1 MLQVVYVLP
10 ENTKI
15 PLYVGQQ
22 MDAYI
27 EAVEPEGVS
36 LDTDLR
42 RLNPFEKKAEDQSK
56 SKSEDKPKIESK
68 TAA

>member
-1 MLQVVYVLP
+1 
-10 ENTKI
+10 
-15 PLYVGQQ
+15 

-42 RLNPFEKKAEDQSK
+42 RLNPFDKKAETPDQ
-56 SKSEDKPKIESK
+56 P
-68 TAA
+68 AAPAHPAG